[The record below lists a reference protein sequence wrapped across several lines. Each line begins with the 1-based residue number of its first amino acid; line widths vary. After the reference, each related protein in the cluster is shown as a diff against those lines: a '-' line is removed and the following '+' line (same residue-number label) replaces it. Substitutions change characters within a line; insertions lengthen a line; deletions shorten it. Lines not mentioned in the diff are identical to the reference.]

1 MNRPTRIFFTA
12 TFSLLSVL
20 SGNAAPTR
28 ITAPQIIAL
37 PGSYILA
44 NDITRQSGNA
54 VITILIQA
62 SDVTLNLNGHTIN
75 ANGGE
80 GILIDSNDISNN
92 RSPVVNVHVSNGQI
106 VGASYGVTI
115 YASSCLING
124 LNITVGATGTPIII
138 EHGNSNR
145 VHSCVLSAATGQTGS
160 AVFSLFL
167 TSHNTIQNNTLT
179 GVFDDTIDE
188 DDQAGISATAAGDN
202 TFSEN
207 EFANPTQ

>member
-1 MNRPTRIFFTA
+1 MNRPTRILLTA

-20 SGNAAPTR
+20 TAHAAPTR
-28 ITAPQIIAL
+28 ITSPQIITL
-37 PGSYILA
+37 PGSYVLV
-44 NDITRQSGNA
+44 NDITRPSGGA
-54 VITILIQA
+54 IITIDIQA

-80 GILIDSNDISNN
+80 GILIDSNDINNN

-124 LNITVGATGTPIII
+124 LNITVGATGTPILI
-138 EHGNSNR
+138 EHGNSNS

-167 TSHNTIQNNTLT
+167 TSHNTIQNNTIT
-179 GVFDDTIDE
+179 GVFDGTIDE
-188 DDQAGISATAAGDN
+188 SDQVGTAAIAVGDN
-202 TFSEN
+202 TFSGN